1 MPYLCDVFCGEFV
14 SPRCSLQI
22 TDEMRTFASALT
34 LLTTAALVVTSC
46 ADKYNIIGTSMQS
59 VYDGKMVYLSHTVDG
74 RDASVDSC
82 EIVHGRFSMSGCLDS
97 VMCVTLDMGEFHL
110 PIVLEG
116 GDIRVSSVGQSVK
129 VEGTPLND
137 RLYAFLTSRDSLIML
152 LAELPRRESQMILE
166 GYDHDDIMRT
176 LGSEEA
182 DLRMAMDKLETG
194 FITSNF
200 DNVLGVSWFM
210 ELCNDTYQRFGY
222 PNTTPQIDEIYGRAP
237 EDFRNNKEVKEY
249 MKLCEGK

>member
-1 MPYLCDVFCGEFV
+1 MKKVT
-14 SPRCSLQI
+14 SAI
-22 TDEMRTFASALT
+22 TVL
-34 LLTTAALVVTSC
+34 TAALLGFTSC

-59 VYDGKMVYLSHTVDG
+59 VYDGKMVYLSHTIDG
-74 RDASVDSC
+74 KDASVDSC
-82 EIVHGRFSMSGCLDS
+82 EIVHGRFAMTGNLDS
-97 VMCVTLDMGEFHL
+97 VMCVTLDMGDFHL
-110 PIVLEG
+110 PIVLEE
-116 GDIRVSSVGQSVK
+116 GDIMVSSEGQSIR

-137 RLYAFLTSRDSLIML
+137 KLYAFLTSRDSLIML

-182 DLRMAMDKLETG
+182 ELRMAMDRLETG

-200 DNVLGVSWFM
+200 DNILGVSWFM

-237 EDFRNNKEVKEY
+237 EAFRNKKEVRDY